1 MADAGDRLREEM
13 SQKHP
18 DLTVVANADALAET
32 AAERIVAHLAQRAG
46 RLAVCLAGGS
56 TPERLYALL
65 AAESYRN
72 AMPWDRIHW
81 FWGDDRFVPHHDPRS
96 NFGAVRR
103 LLLDRVPVPS
113 GNIHAIPTSA
123 EDVEEAARLYEAD
136 LRGFYGAK
144 SLVPRR
150 LLFDIVLMGI
160 GADGHTASLFPGH
173 AELDE
178 KERWVVGVPEA
189 GLEPF
194 VPRVTLTLPI
204 LASTREMLFLVSG
217 RSKRHVLTHMLSGA
231 DLPATRAYAEGE
243 LFWLVDRDAAPE
255 QCGVA

>member
-1 MADAGDRLREEM
+1 MAIDCVKTRMMR
-13 SQKHP
+13 QKHP
-18 DLTVVANADALAET
+18 GLTVVADADALAKT
-32 AAERIVAHLAQRAG
+32 AAERIVAHLTQRAG

-65 AAESYRN
+65 GAESYRK
-72 AMPWDRIHW
+72 AVPWDRIHW
-81 FWGDDRFVPHHDPRS
+81 FWGDDRFVPHDDPRS
-96 NFGAVRR
+96 NFGAVRQ

-123 EDVEEAARLYEAD
+123 DDVEGAAHLYEAD
-136 LRGFYGAK
+136 LRGFYGAE
-144 SLVPRR
+144 SLASWRP
-150 LLFDIVLMGI
+150 LFDVVLMGV

-178 KERWVVGVPEA
+178 KERWVVGVTEA

-194 VPRVTLTLPI
+194 VPRVTLTLPT